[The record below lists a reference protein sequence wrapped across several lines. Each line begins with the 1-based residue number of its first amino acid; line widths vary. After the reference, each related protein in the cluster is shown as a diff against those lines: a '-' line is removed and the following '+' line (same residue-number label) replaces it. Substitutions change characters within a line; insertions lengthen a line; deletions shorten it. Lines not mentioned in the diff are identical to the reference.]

1 MQGYIKRLGSKS
13 FILFLGF
20 LTENIMCCSQTTLLL
35 QVVLKKEDT
44 PFYKICSSNSIIN
57 SVATSDTRC
66 KELSHT
72 TVFNRSI
79 RACVLALFV

>member
-20 LTENIMCCSQTTLLL
+20 LTEIIMCSQTTLLL

-66 KELSHT
+66 KELSYT